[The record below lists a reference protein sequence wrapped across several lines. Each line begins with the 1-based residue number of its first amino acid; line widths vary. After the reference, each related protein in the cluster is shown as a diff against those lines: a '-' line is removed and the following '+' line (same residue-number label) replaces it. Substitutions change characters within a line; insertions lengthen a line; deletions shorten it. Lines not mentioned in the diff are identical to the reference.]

1 MRPPHAGV
9 LPTLQTLVV
18 AVVAVLGLGGATA
31 VLVPDAA
38 AAGTPARTARTA
50 TAVSGWSTTPVTI
63 ATGAVLRTRVR
74 VTGGARSVH
83 LERRVGGAWRAV
95 DVARSTRSGAATLVW
110 TTPTTPSD
118 VTLRVRVPATATRR
132 AATTAARQLL
142 VRTPVT
148 TTTTPDPDPGP
159 DPEPVPEPPTST
171 LAAYQQEVLD
181 LTNQAR
187 AAGATCGGVRYAP
200 VGPVTAE
207 PRLARAAVAHA
218 VSMAGED
225 YFSHTG
231 SDGSSAGDRISAQG
245 YRWRTWGENI
255 AAGYPTPSAV
265 VRGWLASAGHCRNLM
280 NGAFTQLGV
289 GYGTDAGSTYGSYWV
304 QVFASPA

>member
-18 AVVAVLGLGGATA
+18 AVVAVLGLGGAATVVVSPGAAA
-31 VLVPDAA
+31 V
-38 AAGTPARTARTA
+38 AAGTPTRTA

-83 LERRVGGAWRAV
+83 LERRVAGSWRAV
-95 DVARSTRSGAATLVW
+95 DVARSTRSGAVTLVW
-110 TTPTTPSD
+110 TVPATPSD
-118 VTLRVRVPATATRR
+118 VTLRVRVPATAARR

-148 TTTTPDPDPGP
+148 TTTTPEPGP
-159 DPEPVPEPPTST
+159 EPEPEPEPDT

-187 AAGATCGGVRYAP
+187 AAGATCGGVRYAS
-200 VGPVTAE
+200 VGPATAE

-231 SDGSSAGDRISAQG
+231 SDGSSAGDRIGTQG
-245 YRWRTWGENI
+245 YRWRSWGENI

-280 NGAFTQLGV
+280 NGGFKF
-289 GYGTDAGSTYGSYWV
+289 SSC
-304 QVFASPA
+304 